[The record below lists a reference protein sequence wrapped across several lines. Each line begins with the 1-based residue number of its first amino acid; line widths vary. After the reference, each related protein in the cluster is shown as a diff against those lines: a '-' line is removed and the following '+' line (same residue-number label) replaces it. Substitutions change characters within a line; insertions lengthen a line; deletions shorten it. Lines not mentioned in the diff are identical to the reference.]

1 MINHVSINKA
11 KVVVLNLLNA
21 ALKAKNLI
29 NSSQSRKYSNCMS
42 IDLKLEN
49 LPRTIQRRVHMIFP
63 TVTIIL
69 ENLKGI

>member
-1 MINHVSINKA
+1 MINHVSVNEA
-11 KVVVLNLLNA
+11 KDVVLNLLNA

-29 NSSQSRKYSNCMS
+29 NSSQSTKYSNCIS

-49 LPRTIQRRVHMIFP
+49 CHVQFKGESIWFFL
-63 TVTIIL
+63 VTIIL